1 MKIVLTILT
10 VTTITLSAHATL
22 NDLKD
27 IIKDPVISRRCKAL
41 LLERNK
47 KIRVQQRLNSMILRN
62 KKLRDQ
68 LKPQQKVALQKL
80 KLNRTQ
86 LKNNLRLNQ
95 IRVRAMEESIVRKGC
110 PGITL

>member
-1 MKIVLTILT
+1 MKTLLLLMTLSILT
-10 VTTITLSAHATL
+10 PCSYSAL
-22 NDLKD
+22 EDLKD

-41 LLERNK
+41 LSERSK

-62 KKLRDQ
+62 KKLQDQ

-80 KLNRTQ
+80 NLNKTQ
-86 LKNNLRLNQ
+86 LKNNLRLTQ
-95 IRVRAMEESIVRKGC
+95 IRVQAMEESIVRKGC